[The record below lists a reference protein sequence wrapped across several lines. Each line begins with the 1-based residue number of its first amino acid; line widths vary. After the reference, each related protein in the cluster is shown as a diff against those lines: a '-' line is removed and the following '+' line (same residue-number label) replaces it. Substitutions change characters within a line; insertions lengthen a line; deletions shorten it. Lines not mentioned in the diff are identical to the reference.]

1 MIFYSFL
8 PTFLTAFNFKVLD
21 LDIMELGF
29 DVSVLRILDKVVAI
43 LVFLMEI
50 LKVVAE
56 SLTPYY

>member
-1 MIFYSFL
+1 
-8 PTFLTAFNFKVLD
+8 LD